1 MRKILVKIKSISC
14 ILILSGCFLGFDLY
28 GALENTRGRCQ
39 EVFSSG
45 SDSSFDL
52 KVERMILK
60 ILEEDIFLGSFFD
73 MPVGV
78 EDGYSLK
85 EHTVYMYR
93 HFLMYFGF
101 MDEYFSDLMA
111 VLSLLH
117 DIGKPISSVLDRN
130 DIHLQYT
137 MSVLDS
143 FDIKDLLV
151 KYFGILPDQFELSR
165 SIITGGLGDYFQ
177 AKISKE
183 EFIRGIE
190 EKARSTG
197 LDKCRYFYYLTIY
210 YQCDSGAYTH
220 EVGAKPRLEHL
231 FSYESENQKEFIK
244 DQGRIKFSPRLESM
258 YLDLKDSICK

>member
-1 MRKILVKIKSISC
+1 MIKILVKIRTVSC
-14 ILILSGCFLGFDLY
+14 ILILSGCFFVFDLY
-28 GALENTRGRCQ
+28 GALENPWISCRK
-39 EVFSSG
+39 VFSSDI
-45 SDSSFDL
+45 DSTDL

-101 MDEYFSDLMA
+101 MDESFSDLMA

-117 DIGKPISSVLDRN
+117 DIGKPISSILDRN

-143 FDIKDLLV
+143 FDIEDLLSRN
-151 KYFGILPDQFELSR
+151 FGILSDQYELSR

-183 EFIRGIE
+183 EFIKGIE
-190 EKARSTG
+190 EQARSTRI
-197 LDKCRYFYYLTIY
+197 DKCRYFYYLTIY

-231 FSYESENQKEFIK
+231 FSYESEDKKEFIE
-244 DQGRIKFSPRLESM
+244 DQGRIKFSSRLENM
-258 YLDLKDSICK
+258 YLDLKESICN